1 MPTYQDA
8 NKEGH
13 AAYKIEAIPTTVII
27 DKAGNLSGFY
37 VGLHDDSEIRAKLRN
52 LNIG

>member
-27 DKAGNLSGFY
+27 DKAGKPVRL
-37 VGLHDDSEIRAKLRN
+37 LRWTARR
-52 LNIG
+52 